1 MQQIIIGSKNQI
13 VIPQEVRRQIAGLKP
28 GRTVSIYLLNADT
41 VVIKASEASWLK
53 RSYGR
58 MSVAWKN
65 TRPTTQ
71 LEKMRNEWN
80 EK

>member
-1 MQQIIIGSKNQI
+1 MRQIIIGSKNQI
-13 VIPQEVRRQIAGLKP
+13 VIPQEVRRHIAGLKP
-28 GRTVSIYLLNADT
+28 GRSVSVYVLNKDT

-53 RSYGR
+53 RSYGG
-58 MSVAWKN
+58 MSGAWKN
-65 TRPTTQ
+65 THPITQ

>member
-1 MQQIIIGSKNQI
+1 MQQITIGSKNQI
-13 VIPQEVRRQIAGLKP
+13 VIPQEVRRHIAGLKP
-28 GRTVSIYLLNADT
+28 GRTISVFLLNKDT

-53 RSYGR
+53 RSYGG
-58 MSVAWKN
+58 MSGAWEN